1 MAIRH
6 SRSVWSGLFA
16 AASAL
21 ALAGCSAP
29 AQPARPGELELR
41 LDPEASYSLVG
52 RFHVN
57 ALEPWSPSRDID
69 FDPATSNARIE
80 LPPGTFTLT
89 LAAGARLVCAGDAPA
104 PIVDGSTLP
113 RLVSAPPQ
121 VISVTPGELTTARIA
136 FGAPLA
142 ASEPALAAAATATEE
157 PDPCGTRL
165 DITDAVAS
173 RR

>member
-6 SRSVWSGLFA
+6 HRSVWFGLSA
-16 AASAL
+16 VASVL
-21 ALAGCSAP
+21 ALAGCAAP
-29 AQPARPGELELR
+29 AQPERAGELELQ
-41 LDPEASYSLVG
+41 LDPAASYSLVG

-57 ALEPWSPSRDID
+57 AIEPWSPSRDID
-69 FDPATSNARIE
+69 FDAATSSARLA
-80 LPPGTFTLT
+80 LPTGRFTLT
-89 LAAGARLVCAGDAPA
+89 LAAGARLVCAGDDTAPF
-104 PIVDGSTLP
+104 VDGSTVP

-121 VISVTPGELTTARIA
+121 FISVAPGELTSARIA

-142 ASEPALAAAATATEE
+142 PNDATHVDFAEA